1 MGRATELLDVVI
13 PAGCAV
19 CGAAVAGELPPLCG
33 VCRSRLPAVNPPW
46 CPRCGATRFGD
57 FASAGLCPE
66 CETWPRVLHR
76 AAAPFRHAPPAADLV
91 HGLKYRGWTAL
102 GSLMGSAMSNAA
114 RRVTEG
120 RHVVLVPVPLAPAR
134 LRERGFNHAL
144 LLARGLSTATGWPVR
159 ELLLRRR
166 MGPAQVS
173 LRRRERERRVRELYA
188 VSKSIC
194 GRDAM
199 EAGSGSARSLGCL
212 VVDDVLT
219 TGSTAAACADVL
231 SAAGFDCLGAVSF
244 SRALPRAEE
253 EE

>member
-76 AAAPFRHAPPAADLV
+76 AAAPFRH
-91 HGLKYRGWTAL
+91 AL